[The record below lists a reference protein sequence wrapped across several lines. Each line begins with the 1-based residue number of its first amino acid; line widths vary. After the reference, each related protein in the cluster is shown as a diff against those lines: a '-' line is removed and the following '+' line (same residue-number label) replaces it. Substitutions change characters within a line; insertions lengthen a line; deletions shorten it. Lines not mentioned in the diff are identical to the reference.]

1 MEPSALAPA
10 DVDILIT
17 IWILSQKIMKIGR
30 LHKKYSMDFD
40 EI

>member
-17 IWILSQKIMKIGR
+17 IWILSRKNMKIGQ